1 MSLTPGPHGRR
12 GLATLRLDSTLV
24 FTRNLIHT
32 DVGSHLETN
41 VIAQGTSG
49 TLRFFQ

>member
-1 MSLTPGPHGRR
+1 MSLTPGPHGRS
-12 GLATLRLDSTLV
+12 GLVTLRLDSTLV

-32 DVGSHLETN
+32 DVVPLLQTN
-41 VIAQGTSG
+41 VIVQGTSG